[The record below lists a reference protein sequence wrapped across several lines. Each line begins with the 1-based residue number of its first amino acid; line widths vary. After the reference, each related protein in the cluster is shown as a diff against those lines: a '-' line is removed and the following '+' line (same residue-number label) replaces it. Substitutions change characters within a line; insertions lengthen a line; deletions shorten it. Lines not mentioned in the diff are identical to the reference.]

1 MEKTN
6 HVGDI
11 TGSVVSNVN
20 VINGSSQSNDKKL
33 GTVKHIG
40 KRNNL
45 TLGWISITLSSLSLV
60 ISVIT
65 ISMHHAISLDS
76 AWPGFVLGVLAI
88 LTTVLI
94 GFQIKSTIDIDSKFD
109 EQRKN
114 LENLIAAQAEKIIV
128 PNFKITRLQS
138 LSAKLT
144 SVSYSWNKYE
154 RAGDGIYFFR
164 STFEACF
171 RAAKDIMMDDYVS
184 DNIKSN
190 VPMICADTLTSLV
203 VAKNNGIIDDDFLVS
218 EDVMIKWL
226 IETAPEVLRSSYY
239 NHLRSNNG
247 KDTL

>member
-1 MEKTN
+1 MKN
-6 HVGDI
+6 LGKIFLLAFIQVGI
-11 TGSVVSNVN
+11 ILALPAFVSDSNNPVHASEEEQQVANVMAVN
-20 VINGSSQSNDKKL
+20 TEPSQSPM
-33 GTVKHIG
+33 
-40 KRNNL
+40 
-45 TLGWISITLSSLSLV
+45 ISSEPES
-60 ISVIT
+60 
-65 ISMHHAISLDS
+65 ISLDS

>member
-128 PNFKITRLQS
+128 PNFKITKMIVNSQS
-138 LSAKLT
+138 VGDIKDSTVTGVNISGNGVRINNDRYDDLISIVK
-144 SVSYSWNKYE
+144 SYQRQTEEFQSQISELISIINH
-154 RAGDGIYFFR
+154 G
-164 STFEACF
+164 
-171 RAAKDIMMDDYVS
+171 
-184 DNIKSN
+184 
-190 VPMICADTLTSLV
+190 
-203 VAKNNGIIDDDFLVS
+203 KN
-218 EDVMIKWL
+218 
-226 IETAPEVLRSSYY
+226 
-239 NHLRSNNG
+239 
-247 KDTL
+247 